1 MCVAI
6 CATTGKLCG
15 LSRENRHLRETA
27 KRFYEARTSKFA
39 FFAGEEVY

>member
-1 MCVAI
+1 MRNHR
-6 CATTGKLCG
+6 L
-15 LSRENRHLRETA
+15 LETA